1 MGIAKSASATA
12 TSSSPVTQ
20 SGAAHDTAIDRKV
33 TVYVMGKA
41 CEVPATA
48 TIMGAIEYAG
58 HQIIRGAGC
67 REGYCG
73 ACATIY
79 RAAGDYKIRTGL
91 ACTTLVED
99 GMVLA
104 QIPSVPAEKAIYDI
118 ETLRPNVSAI
128 QQTYPVVFRCVACN
142 TCTRSC
148 PQDIRV
154 MDYVQAAKRG
164 DIAAI
169 TELSYYCVACGLC
182 MLRCPAEITQPLV
195 ATLAKRLYGRH
206 LSKNSPELAVRVRA
220 VAEGSYNAEYVE
232 LMALGRESLSDRYYA
247 RDSE

>member
-1 MGIAKSASATA
+1 MGSTTA
-12 TSSSPVTQ
+12 AGQGKNP
-20 SGAAHDTAIDRKV
+20 GKDGMI
-33 TVYVMGKA
+33 TVHVMGKA
-41 CEVPATA
+41 CLVPSDA

-73 ACATIY
+73 ACATLY
-79 RAAGDYKIRTGL
+79 RLPGDYKIRTGL

-99 GMVLA
+99 GMTLA
-104 QIPSVPAEKAIYDI
+104 QFPSIPAGKAIYDI
-118 ETLRPNVSAI
+118 EKLKPDLSAI
-128 QQTYPVVFRCVACN
+128 AQTYPVVFRCVACN

-148 PQDIRV
+148 PQGIAV

-164 DIAAI
+164 DIALVK
-169 TELSYYCVACGLC
+169 ELSFYCVACGLC

-206 LSKNSPELAVRVRA
+206 LRKESAELADRVRQVEQGA
-220 VAEGSYNAEYVE
+220 FDAEYAE
-232 LMALGRESLSDRYYA
+232 LMTMEKDALSQRYYA
-247 RDSE
+247 RDME

>member
-1 MGIAKSASATA
+1 MDDASAA
-12 TSSSPVTQ
+12 AGCPN
-20 SGAAHDTAIDRKV
+20 GARQKITDDMLKGRKV
-33 TVYVMGKA
+33 TVFIMGKA
-41 CEVPATA
+41 CEVPAEA

-73 ACATIY
+73 ACATLY
-79 RAAGDYKIRTGL
+79 RLPGDYRIRTGL

-99 GMVLA
+99 GMTLA
-104 QIPSVPAEKAIYDI
+104 QFPSIPAEKAIYDI
-118 ETLRPNVSAI
+118 EKLKPNVSAI

-148 PQDIRV
+148 PQGIPV

-164 DIAAI
+164 DIA
-169 TELSYYCVACGLC
+169 TVKDLSFYCVACGLC

-195 ATLAKRLYGRH
+195 AMLAKRLYGRY
-206 LSKNSPELAVRVRA
+206 LRKDSPELAERVEA
-220 VAEGSYNAEYVE
+220 VASGAFEAEYAE
-232 LMALGRESLSDRYYA
+232 LMGMGKEALSEKYYA

>member
-1 MGIAKSASATA
+1 MA
-12 TSSSPVTQ
+12 
-20 SGAAHDTAIDRKV
+20 GAATKKKSSVTADGEVQGEVQQELV
-33 TVYVMGKA
+33 TVSIMGKPYK
-41 CEVPATA
+41 VPARA

-79 RAAGDYKIRTGL
+79 RLPGDYKIRTGL
-91 ACTTLVED
+91 ACMTLVED
-99 GMVLA
+99 GMTLA

-118 ETLRPNVSAI
+118 EQLKPNVSAI
-128 QQTYPVVFRCVACN
+128 QQHYPVVFRCVACG

-148 PQDIRV
+148 PQGLQV

-164 DIAAI
+164 DIAMLMD
-169 TELSYYCVACGLC
+169 LSFDCVVCGLC

-195 ATLAKRLYGRH
+195 GILGKRLYGRY
-206 LSKNSPELAVRVRA
+206 LRKDSPELAERVKA
-220 VAEGSYNAEYVE
+220 VESGAYNAEYAE
-232 LMALGRESLSDRYYA
+232 LMALSREELSKRYYA

>member
-1 MGIAKSASATA
+1 MTSVKAGATKKPSASQADAKQKAVEQKLITI
-12 TSSSPVTQ
+12 Q
-20 SGAAHDTAIDRKV
+20 I
-33 TVYVMGKA
+33 MGKPHK
-41 CEVPATA
+41 VPDDA

-79 RAAGDYKIRTGL
+79 RMPGDYKIQTGL
-91 ACTTLVED
+91 ACMTMVEE
-99 GMVLA
+99 GMSLTQV
-104 QIPSVPAEKAIYDI
+104 PYVPAEKAIYDI
-118 ETLRPNVSAI
+118 EKLKPNVTAI
-128 QQTYPVVFRCVACN
+128 QEMYPSVFRCVACN

-148 PQDIRV
+148 PQGLQV

-164 DIAAI
+164 DIA
-169 TELSYYCVACGLC
+169 TVMDLSFDCVNCGLC

-195 ATLAKRLYGRH
+195 GIMAKRLYGRY
-206 LSKNSPELAVRVRA
+206 LRKDSPELAVRVRA
-220 VAEGSYNAEYVE
+220 VEEGAYNKEYAE
-232 LMALGRESLSDRYYA
+232 LMSMSREALSKLYYA

>member
-1 MGIAKSASATA
+1 MTSVKAGTTRKQSATLA
-12 TSSSPVTQ
+12 EEKQ
-20 SGAAHDTAIDRKV
+20 KAAEQNLI
-33 TVYVMGKA
+33 TVYIMGKA
-41 CEVPATA
+41 YEVPADA

-79 RAAGDYKIRTGL
+79 RLPGDYKIRTGL
-91 ACTTLVED
+91 ACMTLVEE
-99 GMVLA
+99 GMTLA

-118 ETLRPNVSAI
+118 EQLKPNVTAI
-128 QQTYPVVFRCVACN
+128 QQMYPSVFRCVACN

-148 PQDIRV
+148 PQGLQV

-164 DIAAI
+164 DIA
-169 TELSYYCVACGLC
+169 TVMDLSFDCVVCGLC
-182 MLRCPAEITQPLV
+182 MLRCPAEITQPLMGIM
-195 ATLAKRLYGRH
+195 AKRLYGRY
-206 LSKNSPELAVRVRA
+206 LRKDSPELAERVKA
-220 VAEGSYNAEYVE
+220 VEQGVYEAEYAE
-232 LMALGRESLSDRYYA
+232 LMSMGREDLSKRYYA

>member
-1 MGIAKSASATA
+1 M
-12 TSSSPVTQ
+12 
-20 SGAAHDTAIDRKV
+20 DRKV
-33 TVYVMGKA
+33 TVYIMGKA
-41 CEVPATA
+41 HEVPAEA

-79 RAAGDYKIRTGL
+79 RLRGDYRIRTGL

-99 GMVLA
+99 GMTLA
-104 QIPSVPAEKAIYDI
+104 QFPSIPADKAIYDI
-118 ETLRPNVSAI
+118 EALQPNVSAI

-142 TCTRSC
+142 TCTKSC
-148 PQDIRV
+148 PQGIAV

-164 DIAAI
+164 DIAMVK
-169 TELSYYCVACGLC
+169 ELSFYCVSCGLC

-206 LSKNSPELAVRVRA
+206 LRKESPELAERVQA
-220 VAEGSYNAEYVE
+220 VADGAFEAEYAE
-232 LMALGRESLSDRYYA
+232 LMGMSREALSERYYA
-247 RDSE
+247 RDVEQ

>member
-1 MGIAKSASATA
+1 MGIASVSATV
-12 TSSSPVTQ
+12 SPRGVAPD
-20 SGAAHDTAIDRKV
+20 SARNNKV
-33 TVYVMGKA
+33 TVYIMGKA
-41 CEVPATA
+41 HEVPATA

-58 HQIIRGAGC
+58 HQIIHGAGC

-79 RAAGDYKIRTGL
+79 RIAGDYKIRTGL

-99 GMVLA
+99 GMTLT

-118 ETLRPNVSAI
+118 ERLKPNVGTI

-142 TCTRSC
+142 TCTKSC

-164 DIAAI
+164 DIAEI
-169 TELSYYCVACGLC
+169 VDLSYYCVSCGLC

-195 ATLAKRLYGRH
+195 ATLAKRLYGCY
-206 LSKNSPELAVRVRA
+206 LSKKSPELFERVAAITAGRY
-220 VAEGSYNAEYVE
+220 ETEYTE
-232 LMALGRESLSDRYYA
+232 LMALNRDALSERYYA

>member
-1 MGIAKSASATA
+1 MVTN
-12 TSSSPVTQ
+12 TPVEK
-20 SGAAHDTAIDRKV
+20 KV

-41 CEVPATA
+41 YEVPATA

-79 RAAGDYKIRTGL
+79 RMGTDYKIRTGL

-99 GMVLA
+99 GMTLA
-104 QIPSVPAEKAIYDI
+104 QIPSVPTGKAVYDI
-118 ETLRPNVSAI
+118 EQLKPDVSAI
-128 QQTYPVVFRCVACN
+128 LQTYPVVFRCVACS
-142 TCTRSC
+142 TCTKSC
-148 PQDIRV
+148 PQDIKV

-164 DIAAI
+164 DIASI
-169 TELSYYCVACGLC
+169 MDLSYYCVACGLC

-195 ATLAKRLYGRH
+195 AILAKRLYGRY
-206 LSKNSPELAVRVRA
+206 LRKDSPELAERVNT
-220 VAEGSYNAEYVE
+220 VAKGQYETEYAE
-232 LMALGRESLSDRYYA
+232 LMAMNVKTLSERYYA

>member
-1 MGIAKSASATA
+1 MAGVKAEKSKKSSASQVDAK
-12 TSSSPVTQ
+12 Q
-20 SGAAHDTAIDRKV
+20 KV
-33 TVYVMGKA
+33 AEQKLITIQIMGKPHK
-41 CEVPATA
+41 VPDDA

-79 RAAGDYKIRTGL
+79 RMPGDYKIQTGL
-91 ACTTLVED
+91 ACMTMVEE
-99 GMVLA
+99 GMSLTQV
-104 QIPSVPAEKAIYDI
+104 PYVPAEKAIYDI
-118 ETLRPNVSAI
+118 EKLKPNVTAI
-128 QQTYPVVFRCVACN
+128 QQMYPSVFRCVACN

-148 PQDIRV
+148 PQGLQV

-164 DIAAI
+164 DIAMVMD
-169 TELSYYCVACGLC
+169 LSFDCVNCGLC

-195 ATLAKRLYGRH
+195 GIMAKRLYGRY
-206 LSKNSPELAVRVRA
+206 LRKDSPELAVRVKA
-220 VAEGSYNAEYVE
+220 VEDGAYNKEYAE
-232 LMALGRESLSDRYYA
+232 LMSMSREALSKLYYA

>member
-1 MGIAKSASATA
+1 MTSAKAGTTKKQSASKAGGKQA
-12 TSSSPVTQ
+12 EVKQ
-20 SGAAHDTAIDRKV
+20 DLI
-33 TVYVMGKA
+33 TVYIMGKA
-41 CEVPATA
+41 YEVPADA

-79 RAAGDYKIRTGL
+79 RLPGDHKIRTGL
-91 ACTTLVED
+91 ACMTMVEE
-99 GMVLA
+99 GMTLA

-118 ETLRPNVSAI
+118 EKLKPNVTAI
-128 QQTYPVVFRCVACN
+128 QEMYPSVFRCVACN

-148 PQDIRV
+148 PQGLQV

-164 DIAAI
+164 DIASVMD
-169 TELSYYCVACGLC
+169 LSFDCVVCGLC
-182 MLRCPAEITQPLV
+182 MLRCPAEITQPLMGIM
-195 ATLAKRLYGRH
+195 AKRLYGRY
-206 LSKNSPELAVRVRA
+206 LRKDSPELAERVKA
-220 VAEGSYNAEYVE
+220 VEDGVYNAEYAE
-232 LMALGRESLSDRYYA
+232 LMSMKREDLSKRYYA